1 MAKVIFSEEPLTDN
15 HCQAKQGRKFFP
27 ASAVRVRMTVQGTD
41 HDSACKLK
49 ALLPL
54 GDVLLVA
61 YTVLGSNNLH
71 LLHAIL

>member
-1 MAKVIFSEEPLTDN
+1 MTEVILNEEPLTDN

-27 ASAVRVRMTVQGTD
+27 TSAVRVRMTVQGTD
-41 HDSACKLK
+41 HNCACKLK

-61 YTVLGSNNLH
+61 YTVLGSNNQH
-71 LLHAIL
+71 LLPAIL

>member
-1 MAKVIFSEEPLTDN
+1 MTEVIFNEEPLTDN

-27 ASAVRVRMTVQGTD
+27 TSAVRVRMTVQGTD
-41 HDSACKLK
+41 HNCACKLK

-61 YTVLGSNNLH
+61 YTVLGSNNQQ
-71 LLHAIL
+71 LLPAIL